1 MEGDQGINHAKKH
14 RSNIPNRI
22 IKDGIEINDTKG
34 IANAFN
40 DYFASIWG
48 KLADAIPLISESPK
62 SFLKASQQN
71 CFFLYPVTTTEI
83 QNEIK
88 SSIRPKHVVLIIVF
102 PLIYCN

>member
-40 DYFASIWG
+40 DYFA
-48 KLADAIPLISESPK
+48 
-62 SFLKASQQN
+62 
-71 CFFLYPVTTTEI
+71 
-83 QNEIK
+83 
-88 SSIRPKHVVLIIVF
+88 IVF
-102 PLIYCN
+102 GVN